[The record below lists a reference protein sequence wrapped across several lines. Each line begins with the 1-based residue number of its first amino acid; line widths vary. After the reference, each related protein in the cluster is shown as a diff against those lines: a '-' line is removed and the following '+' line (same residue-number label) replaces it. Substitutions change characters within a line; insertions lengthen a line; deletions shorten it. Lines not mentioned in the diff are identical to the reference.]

1 MTTPLFMKVEK
12 PKTTFWQA
20 AGISIIFIVVGVIL
34 VLLGIHNYKVN
45 HEINKKASTA
55 DTQDKE
61 PIDRD

>member
-1 MTTPLFMKVEK
+1 MKVEK
-12 PKTTFWQA
+12 PKTTFWKT
-20 AGISIIFIVVGVIL
+20 AGISIIFIIAGVIL

-45 HEINKKASTA
+45 HEINKQASAA